1 MRVDPPGKGSEPP
14 SLIVLVG
21 FMAAGKSTV
30 GKLLADRLGWRF
42 LDPDAEIV
50 RSTGT
55 SIAEIFRERGEAGF
69 RELERRLTAS
79 LHSVAPAVLAPGGG
93 WITNPGARA
102 ALPPGAFLIWLRV
115 SADEAVRRAQATGE
129 ERPLLAGADPLAAA
143 RVLLAAREPLYA
155 AADLTVDV
163 ERREPADVV
172 REIIEAI
179 GLETNGE

>member
-1 MRVDPPGKGSEPP
+1 MRVDEPGPPN
-14 SLIVLVG
+14 LIVLVG

-30 GKLLADRLGWRF
+30 GKLLAHRLGWRF
-42 LDPDAEIV
+42 VDADAEIV
-50 RSTGT
+50 RTMGT

-93 WITNPGARA
+93 WITSPGARE

-115 SADEAVRRAQATGE
+115 SAEEAVRRALATGE

-143 RVLLAAREPLYA
+143 RALLAAREPLYA

-163 ERREPADVV
+163 EGRAPADIV
-172 REIIEAI
+172 REIIGAI